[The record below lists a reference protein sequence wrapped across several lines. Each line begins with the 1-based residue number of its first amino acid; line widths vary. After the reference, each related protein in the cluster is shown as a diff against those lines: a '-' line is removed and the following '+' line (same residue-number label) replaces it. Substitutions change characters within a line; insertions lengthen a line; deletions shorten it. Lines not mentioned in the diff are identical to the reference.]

1 MFYMKKKWLLITIII
16 SVILCMVGIL
26 IIENKK
32 EKTQKNVI
40 NEYISNEMDM
50 QSNDVNTPTE
60 NKDMNRNDKNVT
72 IEILNETIT
81 REVVEIL
88 ITDKNENPFYWGESF
103 KVQKKINGVW
113 EELQYISNDFIFNEI
128 LHKVD
133 TNNQIKMKIN
143 YGKYYGALENGS
155 YRIVKTVYNNEEIDL
170 YSNEFEIK

>member
-1 MFYMKKKWLLITIII
+1 MKKKWLLITIII

-113 EELQYISNDFIFNEI
+113 EELQYISNDFIFNDI

>member
-1 MFYMKKKWLLITIII
+1 MKKKWLLITIII

-32 EKTQKNVI
+32 EKTHKNVI
-40 NEYISNEMDM
+40 NEYISNEVDRHP
-50 QSNDVNTPTE
+50 NDVNTPTE

-113 EELQYISNDFIFNEI
+113 EELQYISNDVIFNDI

>member
-1 MFYMKKKWLLITIII
+1 MKKKWLLITIII

>member
-1 MFYMKKKWLLITIII
+1 MKKKWLLITIII
-16 SVILCMVGIL
+16 SVILCIVGIL

-40 NEYISNEMDM
+40 NEYISNEVDM
-50 QSNDVNTPTE
+50 NSNDVNTLTE
-60 NKDMNRNDKNVT
+60 NWDMNRNEENVT
-72 IEILNETIT
+72 IEILNETVT
-81 REVVEIL
+81 RETVEIL

-113 EELQYISNDFIFNEI
+113 EELQYISNDFIFNDI
-128 LHKVD
+128 LYKLD
-133 TNNQIKMKIN
+133 INNQMKMKID

-155 YRIVKTVYNNEEIDL
+155 YRIVKTVYNNKEMDL

>member
-1 MFYMKKKWLLITIII
+1 MKKKWLLITIII

-40 NEYISNEMDM
+40 NEYISNEVDM

-113 EELQYISNDFIFNEI
+113 EELQYISNDFIFNDI